1 LAELYYGAFRSDRP
15 EKHLEQ
21 IEQFLAAADVLTADQ
36 DTAKHYGRI
45 AAQLARAG
53 TPIPQNDIW
62 MAALSIQSGLPLAT
76 FDRHFE
82 HVEGLT
88 VLFW

>member
-1 LAELYYGAFRSDRP
+1 M
-15 EKHLEQ
+15 
-21 IEQFLAAADVLTADQ
+21 FLAAADALNPDQ
-36 DTAKHYGRI
+36 DTARHYGKI

-62 MAALSIQSGLPLAT
+62 MAALSIQCGLPLAT
-76 FDRHFE
+76 VDRHFE
-82 HVEGLT
+82 RIEGLA